1 MNGRRETMTSRFAVI
16 ILAAAMLAGPSYAQV
31 SPESAE
37 KYQGGQEQ
45 FKKRRYADAIKLFEE
60 AVNLDGKNAQAYQ
73 GMGLTYQK
81 MRNYPKA
88 AEAFKMATSVDPE
101 YTAAYFALGQLQL
114 LSLKKY
120 SDAQESLK
128 KVLEQDPNYE
138 NGKARKMLA
147 NAHLKHGASFHR
159 QKNYKAAAEQYVSAS
174 QIDPSSARTFYNLGL
189 AYKSAREYTK
199 AIDALNTATD
209 LNAEYDKAFRVLGD
223 IYKATRKNSKA
234 ISAYGKAI
242 AANPKEVK
250 AYRSLAQVHGSNKQY
265 AKAASTL
272 TKAIAQKPGDGQLH
286 TDLGFAY
293 HSQKQYKK
301 AIAAYK
307 KAIANG
313 AKSEAHYRLAV
324 SYFESHNYQG
334 AISSAKKAL
343 GSRHDVPANV
353 ILGDTYEALKGDGW
367 KDKAIKHYKR
377 GLKDRRYKKY
387 CEDKIDRINNPMGSE
402 EEVGD

>member
-1 MNGRRETMTSRFAVI
+1 METETMMSRLAVAF
-16 ILAAAMLAGPSYAQV
+16 LAAAFLAGPSFAQV

-37 KYQGGQEQ
+37 KYQAGQEQ
-45 FKKRRYADAIKLFEE
+45 FQKRRYADAIELFEE
-60 AVNLDGKNAQAYQ
+60 AVSLDGKNAQAYQ

-81 MRNYPKA
+81 MRDYPKA
-88 AEAFKMATSVDPE
+88 ADAFKMAISVDAE

-114 LSLKKY
+114 ISLKKY
-120 SDAQESLK
+120 DDAQGSLK
-128 KVLEQDPNYE
+128 KVLGLDPNYE
-138 NGKARKMLA
+138 KGKARKMLA
-147 NAHLKHGASFHR
+147 NAHLKLGATHHR
-159 QKNYKAAAEQYVSAS
+159 QKNYKAAAAQYVSAS
-174 QIDPSSARTFYNLGL
+174 QVDPSSERTFYNLGL

-199 AIDALNTATD
+199 AINALSTATD
-209 LNAEYDKAFRVLGD
+209 LNPEYDKAYRVLGD

-234 ISAYGKAI
+234 ISSYGKAI
-242 AANPKEVK
+242 KANPKEVRG
-250 AYRSLAQVHGSNKQY
+250 YRSLAQVYSSNKQY

-272 TKAIAQKPGDGQLH
+272 AKAIAIKPGDGQLH

-293 HSQKQYKK
+293 HSQKQFSK
-301 AIAAYK
+301 AIASYK

-313 AKSEAHYRLAV
+313 GKSEAHYRLSV
-324 SYFESHNYQG
+324 SYFEAQKFSA

-343 GSRHDVPANV
+343 GSKHDVPANV
-353 ILGDTYEALKGDGW
+353 ILGDTYEAMKGDGW
-367 KDKAIKHYKR
+367 KNKAIKHYKR